1 MQEME
6 TVMEVG
12 SSLSNFPAIILP
24 SMGASFQKKT
34 TLKQTKKTPQDTK
47 KAPY

>member
-24 SMGASFQKKT
+24 SVEALFQKKT
-34 TLKQTKKTPQDTK
+34 HPETNQKTPQDTK
-47 KAPY
+47 KALY